1 MNYSNWLQKV
11 FPQLN
16 ETPKETIDAY
26 VEEAISGTQLFREFL
41 KVLGALFFIV
51 PFNLYL
57 YISGIQSDN
66 TILFWFLVLCSFGI
80 GSFVGL
86 YCEQKLIKKRLK
98 KIVRLN
104 LS

>member
-26 VEEAISGTQLFREFL
+26 VEEAISGTQLFRELL
-41 KVLGALFFIV
+41 KILGALFFIA

-66 TILFWFLVLCSFGI
+66 SILLLVFSTLFLWDW
-80 GSFVGL
+80 
-86 YCEQKLIKKRLK
+86 
-98 KIVRLN
+98 
-104 LS
+104 